1 MYILEVDNLKC
12 VEKAPKERDHQ
23 HRLQACD
30 AQSMSH
36 KPQGGEIHVP
46 NFIIEIDTVNYKQ
59 T

>member
-46 NFIIEIDTVNYKQ
+46 NFRNHQ
-59 T
+59 